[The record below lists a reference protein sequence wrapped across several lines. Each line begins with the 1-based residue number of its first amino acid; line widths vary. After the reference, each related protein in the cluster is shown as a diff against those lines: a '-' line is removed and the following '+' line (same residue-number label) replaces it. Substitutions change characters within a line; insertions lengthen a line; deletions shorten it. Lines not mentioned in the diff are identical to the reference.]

1 MKAIDI
7 PEVVGRAYMYL
18 ILASAIL
25 ALPQLFLGGFDLY
38 WTTLLQPE
46 WGCVRLVLA
55 SGYAAGWW
63 KGTRGRVQ

>member
-7 PEVVGRAYMYL
+7 PGKFTEAYVPL
-18 ILASAIL
+18 VLVSLLL
-25 ALPQLFLGGFDLY
+25 ALPQLLVGGFDLY

-46 WGCVRLVLA
+46 WGKVRMLLA
-55 SGYAAGWW
+55 FGYTAGWW

>member
-7 PEVVGRAYMYL
+7 PGKFTEAYVPL
-18 ILASAIL
+18 VLVSLLL
-25 ALPQLFLGGFDLY
+25 ALPQLLVGGFDLY